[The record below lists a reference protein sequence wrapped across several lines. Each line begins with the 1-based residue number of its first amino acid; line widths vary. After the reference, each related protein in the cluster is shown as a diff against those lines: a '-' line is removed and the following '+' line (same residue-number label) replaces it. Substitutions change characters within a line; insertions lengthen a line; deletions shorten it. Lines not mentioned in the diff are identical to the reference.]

1 MGMKNNVAVII
12 NGIEIDTKKA
22 HKMLKSLIIRE
33 KVNIKS
39 KQYNDGE
46 MVKMIKK
53 MIKEEVTC
61 Y

>member
-1 MGMKNNVAVII
+1 MENNEVIII

-22 HKMLKSLIIRE
+22 RKMLKLLIIRE
-33 KVNIKS
+33 KINIKS

-46 MVKMIKK
+46 MVNMIKK

>member
-1 MGMKNNVAVII
+1 MKNNVAVII

-22 HKMLKSLIIRE
+22 HKMLNLLIIRE

-39 KQYNDGE
+39 KQFNDGE

>member
-1 MGMKNNVAVII
+1 MKNNVAVII